1 MVENAEVSKKNQIK
15 KWIKNII
22 FLTFGAVITGCALE
36 TFLVPNKIIDG
47 GIIGISMIL
56 SHVSKFNL
64 GLLVL
69 LLNTPFIILAFKKL
83 GKKFVLQTAYA
94 NSILAVS
101 LNFFHHFKATQD
113 LLLATVFG
121 GIILGIGV
129 GLILKNEGS
138 LDGTEILSLL
148 VSKKFGFSVGEFIM
162 GINIFIYLVAGVVF
176 GWESAMYSIMTYF
189 IVSKVIDIVM
199 EGFNSS
205 KSVRIISDEASV
217 IGQALI
223 ERLDISVTYLQ
234 GIGGYTGQDKD
245 LIYCV
250 ISRLELPKMIEIK
263 SNKTILVRL
272 KNKKRDFNSRFLFS
286 IIILFIIL
294 LPGRNI

>member
-22 FLTFGAVITGCALE
+22 FLTFGAVITGCAVE

-94 NSILAVS
+94 NIILALS

-129 GLILKNEGS
+129 GVILKNEGS

-176 GWESAMYSIMTYF
+176 GWESAMYSIITYF

-250 ISRLELPKMIEIK
+250 ISRLELPKMIEIIQEIDPK
-263 SNKTILVRL
+263 AFVSVVDVHEVYGGRFR
-272 KNKKRDFNSRFLFS
+272 KKIDK
-286 IIILFIIL
+286 I
-294 LPGRNI
+294 

>member
-94 NSILAVS
+94 NIILALS

-205 KSVRIISDEASV
+205 KSVRIISDEASA

-250 ISRLELPKMIEIK
+250 ISRLELPKMIEIIQEIDPK
-263 SNKTILVRL
+263 AFVSVVDVHEVYGGRFR
-272 KNKKRDFNSRFLFS
+272 KKIDK
-286 IIILFIIL
+286 I
-294 LPGRNI
+294 